1 MPIQANTADL
11 SNWILYDRLT
21 AAQATTTAAQYQMF
35 VTPYNQGTKT
45 KADTNLSLPRQLE
58 APQWFNCQSIGFEF
72 APDTWLPDVTAFLK
86 AYYFE
91 FWVGNKIYAEGPLEC
106 AQSGYGLYGAFAATG
121 TNATPITQASV
132 VSNGVPQGL
141 PSYNLTLPPG
151 LNVTDAYGNAV
162 TTDGIMGVTILQS
175 QVFYVNLYSTAGILL
190 AATAA
195 GGVGMSLRCLLT
207 GILSRGVQ

>member
-11 SNWILYDRLT
+11 ANWILYDRIS
-21 AAQATTTAAQYQMF
+21 AAQATTTATQYQMF
-35 VTPYNQGTKT
+35 VTPYNQSSKT

-58 APQWFNCQSIGFEF
+58 APQFFNAQSIGFEF
-72 APDTWLPDVTAFLK
+72 GPDMWLPDVTAFIK

-91 FWVGNKIYAEGPLEC
+91 FWVGNKIYAEGPLEA

-132 VSNGVPQGL
+132 VSNGMPMGAPSFSLVLPQPLG
-141 PSYNLTLPPG
+141 
-151 LNVTDAYGNAV
+151 
-162 TTDGIMGVTILQS
+162 DGITGVTILQS
-175 QVFYVNLYSTAGILL
+175 QAFYVNLV
-190 AATAA
+190 AATGVGLTATA
-195 GGVGMSLRCLLT
+195 SGGVGLTLRCILA

>member
-11 SNWILYDRLT
+11 ANWILYDRIT
-21 AAQATTTAAQYQMF
+21 AAQATTTATQYQMF

-58 APQWFNCQSIGFEF
+58 APQWFNAQTIGFEF
-72 APDTWLPDVTAFLK
+72 GPDMWLPDVTAFIK

-91 FWVGNKIYAEGPLEC
+91 FWVGNKIYAEGPLEA

-132 VSNGVPQGL
+132 VSNGMPGGNPSFCLVLPAGL
-141 PSYNLTLPPG
+141 G
-151 LNVTDAYGNAV
+151 VTDAYGNAV
-162 TTDGIMGVTILQS
+162 VTDGIMGVTILQS
-175 QVFYVNLYSTAGILL
+175 QVFYVNLYSTAGVAL

-195 GGVGMSLRCLLT
+195 GGVGFSLRAVLT

>member
-11 SNWILYDRLT
+11 SNWILYDRLS
-21 AAQATTTAAQYQMF
+21 AAQATTTATQYQMF

-58 APQWFNCQSIGFEF
+58 APQWFNAQTIGFEF
-72 APDTWLPDVTAFLK
+72 GPDMWLPDVTAFIK

-91 FWVGNKIYAEGPLEC
+91 FWVGNKIYAEGPLEA

-132 VSNGVPQGL
+132 VANGMPGGS
-141 PSYNLTLPPG
+141 PSFSMVLPPG
-151 LNVTDAYGNAV
+151 MAVQDAQGNAV
-162 TTDGIMGVTILQS
+162 ITDGIMGVTILQS
-175 QVFYVNLYSTAGILL
+175 QSFYVNLY
-190 AATAA
+190 AATGVGLVATA
-195 GGVGMSLRCLLT
+195 NGGVGLTLRCILS

>member
-21 AAQATTTAAQYQMF
+21 AAQNTTTAAQYQMF
-35 VTPYNQGTKT
+35 VTPYNSGTKT

-58 APQWFNCQSIGFEF
+58 APQWFNCQSIGFEV
-72 APDTWLPDVTAFLK
+72 APDMWLPDVTAFLK

-106 AQSGYGLYGAFAATG
+106 AQSGYGISGSFAATG

-132 VSNGVPQGL
+132 VNNGVPSGL
-141 PSYNLTLPPG
+141 PSFNLTLPPG
-151 LNVTDAYGNAV
+151 LNILDAYGNPVV
-162 TTDGIMGVTILQS
+162 TNGIMGVTILQS
-175 QVFYVNLYSTAGILL
+175 QTFYVNLYSAAGVAL
-190 AATAA
+190 AATGG
-195 GGVGMSLRCLLT
+195 GGVGLSLRCLLT